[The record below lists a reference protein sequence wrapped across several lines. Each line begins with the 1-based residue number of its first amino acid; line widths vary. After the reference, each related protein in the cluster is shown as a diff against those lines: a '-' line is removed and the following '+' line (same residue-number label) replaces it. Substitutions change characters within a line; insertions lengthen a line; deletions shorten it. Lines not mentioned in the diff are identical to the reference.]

1 MAQGGGNFGKVF
13 MIYLLCGAAAM
24 LVRRLL
30 ERRESRPDLSLFE
43 NLEDSDKVS
52 KGGALRHFLN
62 APLVP
67 TVLVLLVGSMFLPQQ
82 PWKHMT
88 ATLLYDVVGTIS
100 SAIITKSLRDMRGEC
115 NASTVGSNP
124 FGSLNYNPADDPY
137 YISNLDSALDPFIA
151 QALEGT
157 QFTNI
162 VHIVLESMRADSY
175 PWNENG
181 DLMKHIKENF
191 AVVDGG
197 PAVTTS
203 NITPFI
209 ESVAQHTLQWE
220 TVWATIP
227 FTHKAMLGRIS
238 IDNIF

>member
-13 MIYLLCGAAAM
+13 MVYLFFGAAAM
-24 LVRRLL
+24 FARRFM
-30 ERRESRPDLSLFE
+30 ESRESRSDL
-43 NLEDSDKVS
+43 LESEKHEVAES
-52 KGGALRHFLN
+52 TMKSGALRRFLS
-62 APLVP
+62 APLIP
-67 TVLVLLVGSMFLPQQ
+67 TILFLLIGAMFLPRQ

-100 SAIITKSLRDMRGEC
+100 SAIITKSLRDMRGDC
-115 NASTVGSNP
+115 NVAALGSNP
-124 FGSLNYNPADDPY
+124 LGNLNYNPAEDPY
-137 YISNLDSALDPFIA
+137 YISNLDSPMDPFIA
-151 QALEGT
+151 KVLEGT

-181 DLMKHIKENF
+181 DLMKHIKDNF
-191 AVVDGG
+191 EFVEGG

-209 ESVAQHTLQWE
+209 DSVAQHTLQWE

-238 IDNIF
+238 L

>member
-13 MIYLLCGAAAM
+13 IVYLLFGAAAM
-24 LVRRLL
+24 FARRVL
-30 ERRESRPDLSLFE
+30 ESRESRLDL
-43 NLEDSDKVS
+43 LESEKQEVAES
-52 KGGALRHFLN
+52 TIRSRALRRFLN
-62 APLVP
+62 TPLIP
-67 TVLVLLVGSMFLPQQ
+67 TILFLLIGVMFLPRQ

-88 ATLLYDVVGTIS
+88 ATLLYDIVGTIS
-100 SAIITKSLRDMRGEC
+100 SAIITKSLRDMRGDC
-115 NASTVGSNP
+115 NASTLGSNP
-124 FGSLNYNPADDPY
+124 LGNLNYNPAEDPY
-137 YISNLDSALDPFIA
+137 YVSNLESPMDPFIA
-151 QALEGT
+151 KALEGT

-181 DLMKHIKENF
+181 DLMKHIKDNF
-191 AVVDGG
+191 EFVEGG

-227 FTHKAMLGRIS
+227 FTHKAMLGRTSPNS
-238 IDNIF
+238 IL